1 MLVEQPV
8 IPAAASKMCA
18 LFLLFFPSQPAL
30 RSGAIDTVTKRQI
43 IMNGPLRLVTGVPPP
58 FGTIS
63 RIPIFLD
70 NVEMNETWGTNK
82 TSELEAGG

>member
-1 MLVEQPV
+1 MWTSLLLTYVMR
-8 IPAAASKMCA
+8 ILNFYASY
-18 LFLLFFPSQPAL
+18 LPFVLQPAL
-30 RSGAIDTVTKRQI
+30 RSGAIDTVTRRQI

-70 NVEMNETWGTNK
+70 DVEPNETWGTNR
-82 TSELEAGG
+82 TGEL